1 MTDAT
6 RTTANDAAR
15 GGMVVIVGLIN
26 FDFLDISHGHITGA
40 AG

>member
-6 RTTANDAAR
+6 RTTANNAAR
-15 GGMVVIVGLIN
+15 GGMDVIVGLIN
-26 FDFLDISHGHITGA
+26 TDLLDLLHGHITGA